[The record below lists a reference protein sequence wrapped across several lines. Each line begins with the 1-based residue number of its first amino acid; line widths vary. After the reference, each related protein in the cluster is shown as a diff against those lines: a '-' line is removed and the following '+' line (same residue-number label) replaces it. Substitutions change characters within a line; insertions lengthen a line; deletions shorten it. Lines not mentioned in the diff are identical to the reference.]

1 MSTAEEKPTGEY
13 RQYLPDLS
21 NARFTTMKTQD
32 AHEYAHAFKT
42 KHIPPWL
49 YALFEHW
56 RDLYEEPYQGIS
68 TDGVY
73 LCPWSIEK
81 MVSIGHTNFRLA

>member
-1 MSTAEEKPTGEY
+1 MSTTEEKPTGEY

-21 NARFTTMKTQD
+21 GVRFTTMQPQD

-56 RDLYEEPYQGIS
+56 RDLYEEPYQGVTS
-68 TDGVY
+68 DGNPFFSKQQ
-73 LCPWSIEK
+73 L
-81 MVSIGHTNFRLA
+81 GT